1 MLISFHLASRHPDKL
16 RLLLDNIERTAAD
29 PSRIE
34 VLVKIDDEDGAMQ
47 AFVAAQA
54 GRRRFSFRH
63 ISTPRGEGYFG
74 LWSAYNDLL
83 KICHPDAYFVSLIND
98 EVLFRTQGWDDALL
112 RYKGFFPD
120 QVFRLRISRF
130 RLRNYRDFWE
140 PGYAPDSYAIYT
152 KRWFDISG
160 DWCPCNTPDSFQ
172 QSVAFYLW
180 SATRPSSANRQFSRD
195 VPIWDIQL
203 EGEEPYQGLSDE
215 ELRYRVHVAERHWFR
230 LMSWSF
236 QTEASH
242 RAHRLLAYLR
252 ASEQQLSGY
261 SIESDVPTK
270 TVRLVEQPSGKVL
283 ESTSYALNRP
293 RIVAINRWRTPLF
306 EYYCGGSWDVVKI
319 HLRIRFD
326 KTIARYTGYR
336 AKLREIL
343 WRLRARLTP
352 AQNAFVSS
360 AAPGN
365 DVENLVNA
373 SFEPWGSAEVRDDT
387 YAAVMRARAVRAR
400 KLVLNLFSP
409 SGRAHIRDLSV
420 VAANKRQDAN
430 APWQIIPSRL
440 VETDYRLPYQER
452 VTVPPDADFSRVTL
466 EIDRNAA
473 GYGSYDTWGIACL
486 STSRGDR
493 RNWLNEGQGIYLRRL
508 RVV

>member
-34 VLVKIDDEDGAMQ
+34 VLVKIDDEDEAMQ

-54 GRRRFSFRH
+54 GRWRFSFRH

-98 EVLFRTQGWDDALL
+98 EVLFQTPHWDDALL

-120 QVFRLRISRF
+120 HLFRLRISRF

-152 KRWFDISG
+152 KRWFDIGG

-180 SATRPSSANRQFSRD
+180 SATRPSDANRQFSRD
-195 VPIWDIQL
+195 VPIWDIHL
-203 EGEEPYQGLSDE
+203 EGEEPYRGLSDD
-215 ELRYRVHVAERHWFR
+215 ELRYRVRVAERHWFR

-252 ASEQQLSGY
+252 ASAQHLPAY
-261 SIESDVPTK
+261 SIESDITTK
-270 TVRLVEQPSGKVL
+270 TVSLVEQPSGKVL
-283 ESTSYALNRP
+283 ERTSYALNRF
-293 RIVAINRWRTPLF
+293 RIVAVNRWRMPLF

-326 KTIARYTGYR
+326 RTIARYNGYR

-343 WRLRARLTP
+343 WRLRASMTP
-352 AQNAFVSS
+352 AQTAV
-360 AAPGN
+360 ATPTAPAN
-365 DVENLVNA
+365 DARNLVSP
-373 SFEPWGSAEVRDDT
+373 SFEPWGSAEVNEDT
-387 YAAVMRARAVRAR
+387 YAAITRARPMRARRV
-400 KLVLNLFSP
+400 VLNLFSP
-409 SGRAHIRDLSV
+409 SGRAHVRDLSV
-420 VAANKRQDAN
+420 VAANRREDPG
-430 APWQIIPSRL
+430 APWRVIPSRL
-440 VETDYRLPYQER
+440 VETDYPLPYQER
-452 VTVPPDADFSRVTL
+452 VTVPPDPDFSRVTL
-466 EIDRNAA
+466 EIDRNSPA
-473 GYGSYDTWGIACL
+473 YGAYDTWGIACL
-486 STSRGDR
+486 SASRGDR
-493 RNWLNEGQGIYLRRL
+493 RNWLPEGQGIYLRRL
-508 RVV
+508 RVA